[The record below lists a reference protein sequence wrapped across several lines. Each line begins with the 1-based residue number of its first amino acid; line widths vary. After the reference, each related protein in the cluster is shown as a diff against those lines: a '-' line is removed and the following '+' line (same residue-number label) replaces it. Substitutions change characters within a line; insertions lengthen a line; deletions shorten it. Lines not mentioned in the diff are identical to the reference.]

1 MANRERTRKVT
12 KPVVIENDMVPI
24 EKLINYAKN
33 SRTHSKKQLE
43 QLAASIAEFGFV
55 NPVLVW
61 KKNEI
66 IAGHGRVAAAR
77 TLIESDPERFA
88 HLKLIPVRRC
98 DHLTDTQ
105 RRALVIAD
113 NKLALNADWDDNVLA
128 EELRALNESI
138 DLGITGFDPKE
149 LTVMLGSV
157 TEPELEEEEEGEQ
170 DDGPGNSIVQYN
182 IIFDDVSQQKLW
194 HKFLKHVTKLYPDE
208 ETIAGKI
215 TAYLQSEVE
224 ME

>member
-1 MANRERTRKVT
+1 MANRERTKKV
-12 KPVVIENDMVPI
+12 KPVVIENDVVSI
-24 EKLINYAKN
+24 DKLVNYAKN
-33 SRTHSKKQLE
+33 SRTHSEKQIE
-43 QLAASIAEFGFV
+43 QIAASIAEFGFV

-66 IAGHGRVAAAR
+66 IAGHGRVMAAR
-77 TLIESDPERFA
+77 KLLERDPVQYA
-88 HLKLIPVRRC
+88 HLADIPVRRC

-113 NKLALNADWDDNVLA
+113 NKLAMNADWDDNVLA

-149 LTVMLGSV
+149 LTAMLGDVS
-157 TEPELEEEEEGEQ
+157 EPELEDEEDEDGQ

-182 IIFDDVSQQKLW
+182 IIFDNADQQKLW

-208 ETIAGKI
+208 ETIAAKI
-215 TAYLQSEVE
+215 TAFFENEVE
-224 ME
+224 MQ